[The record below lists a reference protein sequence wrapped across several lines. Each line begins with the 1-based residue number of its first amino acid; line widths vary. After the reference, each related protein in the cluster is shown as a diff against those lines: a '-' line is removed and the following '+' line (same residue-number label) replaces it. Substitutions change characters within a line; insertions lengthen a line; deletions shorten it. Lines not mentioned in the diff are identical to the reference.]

1 MALPGS
7 AGAEEGQKGPR
18 PAEIYD
24 SGAGGSQKNARQE
37 EVAGARFNKE
47 GLKSRRA
54 HGGRGK
60 TIFRGVREGSACR
73 STGFTA
79 LLVLL
84 FIFTPIISWAK
95 FYVNYF
101 SPSFLSD
108 RAASIIGAQVLSAP
122 GLITPEGIKGQGE
135 IIGLADSG
143 LDTGKLSDLHPDFQ
157 SQPGRLPKVLM
168 LKSWAGRNIPDD
180 PLGHGTHLAGII
192 AGTGLASEGKYAGI
206 APEASLYFQALL
218 NPEGQISLPS
228 NLEEL
233 FRPAYAA
240 GVRVHVD
247 GWGGG
252 PNKYGSTSRQ
262 VDSFVRGHPDFL
274 VVFGAGN
281 SGPVQGS
288 LTSEANSKNALVVG
302 ASQSARPA
310 LSPDAQDTSKQAP
323 FSSRG
328 PTGDGRLKPDL
339 LAPGTGIVAPR
350 SRMAPSN
357 FPANPNYNLES
368 GTSQAAAI
376 AGGAAALLRQYLR
389 TEYGLKDPSAALL
402 KATLINGAREIPS
415 SAEGGLSFGILDLA
429 GTVLSLEEKLMTL
442 VDEARGL
449 AAGEVASYEWT
460 VNDARFPLKVTLA
473 WTDPPAPT
481 GASPT
486 LVNDLD
492 LIVVGPDGKE
502 YRGNDFTGKGG
513 KDSLNNVEQVYIKNP
528 QPGRYLIQVKAS
540 RVKEPAVTGSS
551 SPRQDFALSYGQ
563 VVFRSIVTS
572 VEDGGRVKTA
582 GGEVISL
589 PPGGVKNMVNGRL
602 RSASAENI
610 LPGSDIYLGPNIAY
624 IVGATWEARGVQV
637 LTTSLGRM
645 VVEISREAREG
656 GFYLNP
662 SFKVPVFLNGREA
675 RPEDVPPGAEVVAS
689 LNPSTLTLWQVSAG
703 IVEREGSVDKV
714 DKGERKIWLFGEDKP
729 YTIDPR
735 AGVSFGDR
743 LVAVSRAD
751 LPWGAPD
758 KGELE
763 GILPGMAVRLSIS
776 PSTGE
781 VLYLEVKR
789 EVALG
794 RLAGIDTVSGRLTL
808 DTGTALELFPVAPVF
823 RDGRQVGLESLKI
836 GDWVQAL
843 VLPGEYKVISLK
855 AYSRVLYGRLVYIN
869 KEKSLLYL
877 VDNSNR
883 FHVLNLNPEAEVY
896 RWGLTASREALAAG
910 DWVRVILAPG
920 REEILRVD
928 IALPGEEK
936 EAVLA
941 GFDESREYLKLAEG
955 TSYPVSPVTLVTL
968 GGYRVPA
975 RDLPPGLKAR
985 IVYIPTSQGPL
996 LAQVAAEEPPGRTDP
1011 ELKVSAF
1018 PRGDKYLITGWT
1030 SADRL
1035 YVYRED
1041 GSYQAVNLL
1050 PGGNFY
1056 LEGESGNDL
1065 LLVAL
1070 DRRAGTVTGQRL
1082 ELGGEGSLPFWD
1094 IYGHWAAQD
1103 IKALSRQGLIA
1114 GYEDGSFRPDN
1125 PISRLEFIVFLDRL
1139 AEVILPSAL
1148 PFVDAGEIPSWARDA
1163 VGRAYARGWLKGF
1176 EDGTIRPF
1184 ATLTRVEAAAFL
1196 VRFMGESAHAPAS
1209 SLPFRDLGEVPSWAK
1224 DAVAR
1229 TYAAGLLRGLTPDTL
1244 GPCSPLTRAQA
1255 AAVLKR
1261 LLDIVP

>member
-1 MALPGS
+1 M
-7 AGAEEGQKGPR
+7 E
-18 PAEIYD
+18 
-24 SGAGGSQKNARQE
+24 
-37 EVAGARFNKE
+37 
-47 GLKSRRA
+47 
-54 HGGRGK
+54 GGRSIFKNLKEASTGK
-60 TIFRGVREGSACR
+60 TIRFSI
-73 STGFTA
+73 
-79 LLVLL
+79 LLVFL
-84 FIFTPIISWAK
+84 FLFTPFVSWAK
-95 FYVNYF
+95 FYVNHF

-108 RAASIIGAQVLSAP
+108 RASSIIGAQVLRTP
-122 GLITPEGIKGQGE
+122 GLFTPEGIKGQGE
-135 IIGLADSG
+135 IIGIADSG
-143 LDTGKLSDLHPDFQ
+143 LDTGKLSDIHPDFQ

-168 LKSWAGRNIPDD
+168 LKSWAGRNVPDD

-192 AGTGLASEGKYAGI
+192 AGTGLASEGKYIGL

-218 NPEGQISLPS
+218 DQEGQISLPS
-228 NLEEL
+228 DLEEL

-252 PNKYGSTSRQ
+252 PNKYSDTARQ

-274 VVFGAGN
+274 PIFGAGN

-310 LSPDAQDTSKQAP
+310 LSPDAQDTLKQAP

-328 PTGDGRLKPDL
+328 PTGDGRIKPDL

-350 SRMAPSN
+350 SRMTPSN
-357 FPANPNYNLES
+357 FPADPDYNLES
-368 GTSQAAAI
+368 GTSQAAALT
-376 AGGAAALLRQYLR
+376 GGAASLLRQYLR

-415 SAEGGLSFGILDLA
+415 SAEECISFGILDLA

-442 VDEARGL
+442 VDETRGL
-449 AAGEVASYEWT
+449 AAGEVASYEWI
-460 VNDARFPLKVTLA
+460 VKDARFPLKVTLA
-473 WTDPPAPT
+473 WTDPPAPA
-481 GASPT
+481 GASPA

-502 YRGNDFTGKGG
+502 YRGNDFAGRGV
-513 KDSLNNVEQVYIKNP
+513 KDSLNNVEQVYIKDP
-528 QPGRYLIQVKAS
+528 LPGRYLIQVKAS

-563 VVFRSIVTS
+563 VVLRGIVACAEAGDR
-572 VEDGGRVKTA
+572 VKMADGEIIILPPGRVKN
-582 GGEVISL
+582 I
-589 PPGGVKNMVNGRL
+589 VNGRL
-602 RSASAENI
+602 RPATSEDI
-610 LPGSDIYLGPNIAY
+610 LPGSDIYLAPGAAY
-624 IVGATWEARGVQV
+624 IVGATWEAQGVQV
-637 LTTSLGRM
+637 LTTPLGRM
-645 VVEISREAREG
+645 VVEISRKAREG

-662 SFKVPVFLNGREA
+662 AFKVPVFLNGREA
-675 RPEDVPPGAEVVAS
+675 RPEDVPPGAEVLAN
-689 LNPSTLTLWQVSAG
+689 LNPSTLTLWGVSAG
-703 IVEREGSVDKV
+703 IIEREGFVAKI
-714 DKGERKIWLFGEDKP
+714 DKGERKIWLWGEDKP

-735 AGVSFGDR
+735 AGASFGDR

-789 EVALG
+789 EMALG
-794 RLAGIDTVSGRLTL
+794 RLTSIDTIFGRLTL
-808 DTGTALELFPVAPVF
+808 DTGTVLELFPGAPVF
-823 RDGRQVGLESLKI
+823 RDGQQISFGGLKM

-843 VLPGEYKVISLK
+843 VLPGEYKAISLK

-877 VDNSNR
+877 VDSYNR
-883 FHVLNLNPEAEVY
+883 FHVLSLNPEAEVY
-896 RWGLTASREALAAG
+896 RWGLTSSREALAAG

-941 GFDESREYLKLAEG
+941 GFDEGRGYLKLAEG

-968 GGYRVPA
+968 GGYRVSA

-985 IVYIPTSQGPL
+985 IVYIPTSEGPL
-996 LAQVAAEEPPGRTDP
+996 LAQVAAEVPPGRPAP

-1041 GSYQAVNLL
+1041 GSYQVISLL
-1050 PGGNFY
+1050 SGGNFY
-1056 LEGESGNDL
+1056 LEEQALKDNNL

-1070 DRRAGTVTGQRL
+1070 DRRAGTITGQRVD
-1082 ELGGEGSLPFWD
+1082 LGGEGSLPFWD

-1103 IKALSRQGLIA
+1103 IKDLSRQGLLA

-1139 AEVILPSAL
+1139 AGMKEKGENNPKMSLPL
-1148 PFVDAGEIPSWARDA
+1148 PFVDAGEIPPWAKDTVA
-1163 VGRAYARGWLKGF
+1163 RAYARGWLKGF

-1196 VRFMGESAHAPAS
+1196 VRFMGESAPAPAP

-1229 TYAAGLLRGLTPDTL
+1229 AYAAGLLRGLTPDTL
-1244 GPCSPLTRAQA
+1244 GPLSSLTRAQA

-1261 LLDIVP
+1261 LLDTLP